1 MKTKSRQ
8 TAYSVCGL
16 FFSFAALA
24 AVMHAVSAAE
34 TKVDSAENNR
44 ISKQALSE
52 FNALIGDW
60 RGTAQPKR
68 GSNRGAWQQS
78 AEWVWEFEKGKP
90 GIRYQVKDGKLMKS
104 ALLSFDAKNKSYRL
118 DTKDGSRKYTGK
130 LKGKVLA
137 LQSQPDKTGYM
148 HRITIR
154 VLNEKRTLV
163 LHEKRRAKS
172 SFYTRVAEVGYTRQG
187 TSLAVAGADGPECVV
202 TGGKGTSKVSYK
214 GKDYYVCC
222 SGCRQAFEDDP
233 KTIIADY
240 KKKLAARKAA
250 KNKVKP

>member
-1 MKTKSRQ
+1 MKTKTRH
-8 TAYSVCGL
+8 TMFSVCGL
-16 FFSFAALA
+16 CFCVAALA

-34 TKVDSAENNR
+34 TKVDSAESNR
-44 ISKQALSE
+44 IAKKALSE
-52 FNALIGDW
+52 FNTLIGEW

-78 AEWVWEFEKGKP
+78 AEWVWEFKEGKP

-104 ALLSFDAKNKSYRL
+104 ALLSYDAKSKTYRL
-118 DTKDGSRKYTGK
+118 NTKDGSRKYTGK

-137 LQSQPDKTGYM
+137 LQSEADETGYV

-154 VLNEKRTLV
+154 VLNEKRSLV

-172 SFYTRVAEVGYTRQG
+172 SFYTRIAEVGYTRQG

-233 KTIIADY
+233 ETIIADY

-250 KNKVKP
+250 KKKSK